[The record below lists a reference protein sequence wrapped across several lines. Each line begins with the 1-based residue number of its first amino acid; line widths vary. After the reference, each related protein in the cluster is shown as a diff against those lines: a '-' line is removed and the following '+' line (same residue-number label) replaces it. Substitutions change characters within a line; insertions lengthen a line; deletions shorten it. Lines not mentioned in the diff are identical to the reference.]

1 MNQVVSFGSSPAL
14 DNLRI
19 PDGRRIGDLS
29 HGEVYAVLGGLG
41 IDGFNHN
48 LGRADAIA
56 AYSRHLEKIAHAAG
70 EAAIAA
76 WMAEKRNV

>member
-1 MNQVVSFGSSPAL
+1 VSITSFGTTPSL

-29 HGEVYAVLGGLG
+29 HGEVYAVLSGLG
-41 IDGFNHN
+41 IDGFSHN
-48 LGRADAIA
+48 LGRTDAIA

-70 EAAIAA
+70 EAAIAQ